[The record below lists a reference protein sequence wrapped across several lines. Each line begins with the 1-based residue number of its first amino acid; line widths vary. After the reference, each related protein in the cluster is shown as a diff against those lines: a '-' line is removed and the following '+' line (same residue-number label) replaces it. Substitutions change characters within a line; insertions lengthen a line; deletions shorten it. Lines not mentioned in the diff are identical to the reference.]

1 VETKMIHRWASVYVD
16 KLLKDKAAAREWSH
30 RFLPP
35 ETVDAVAAEARVILK
50 RKGFKVLD

>member
-1 VETKMIHRWASVYVD
+1 MIHRWASVYVD